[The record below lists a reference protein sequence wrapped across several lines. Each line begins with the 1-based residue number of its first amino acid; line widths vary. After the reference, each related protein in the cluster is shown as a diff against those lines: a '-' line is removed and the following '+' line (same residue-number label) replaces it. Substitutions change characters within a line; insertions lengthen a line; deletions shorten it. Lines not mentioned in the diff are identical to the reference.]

1 MTPDTSL
8 PWPPLS
14 PVLVDLGAG
23 LATTGPGGVTGGFA
37 VYRFVPYG
45 AAVRQGLPSPVVP
58 WAADWPPY
66 LAATIAHYVPLPL
79 ATSESPAIARDLGF
93 QERDDQ
99 KLPVQ
104 QAVYRGWPL
113 YLFDL
118 DVPGGPARGRVPGF
132 FEVVTPDVPPLAD
145 GDDELPTWPNTFG
158 GP

>member
-1 MTPDTSL
+1 MTSDSSA
-8 PWPPLS
+8 PWPPPS

-23 LATTGPGGVTGGFA
+23 LATTGGFA
-37 VYRFVPYG
+37 VYRFVPY
-45 AAVRQGLPSPVVP
+45 AQAVRQGLPSPVVP

-66 LAATIAHYVPLPL
+66 LQGTISHYAPLPE
-79 ATSESPAIARDLGF
+79 ATSESPAIARDLKF
-93 QERDDQ
+93 QERDGQ
-99 KLPVQ
+99 QLPAR

-118 DVPGGPARGRVPGF
+118 DVPGGPARGRVPGL

-145 GDDELPTWPNTFG
+145 GDDLPTWPGVYG